1 MKNRY
6 IPPETKVVT
15 FTARS
20 KILESSYIGQGDGV
34 LEARRRRSSYGFW
47 DSEDNNESEESES
60 LY

>member
-20 KILESSYIGQGDGV
+20 KILESSYIGHGDGV
-34 LEARRRRSSYGFW
+34 IEAKRRSIGPW
-47 DSEDNNESEESES
+47 DSEDDNE
-60 LY
+60 

>member
-6 IPPETKVVT
+6 IPPEIKVVT

-34 LEARRRRSSYGFW
+34 LEARKNTFGFW
-47 DSEDNNESEESES
+47 DSESDNESEELES